1 MAFAS
6 CAAGEL
12 LMEPAGF
19 PGADWPRRVGD
30 IPTLGRGITVA
41 MPGVGLDTRSAAMA
55 EMRWPGL
62 YMVKYAFDIDREM
75 AIPLLRLHGPPL
87 PGAVFNI
94 GATGDILEEDISQWG
109 RVDGTIAGP
118 PCPPYFSIAAR
129 QGNNDPKAAVH
140 ARVTDILVD
149 QGWKHSFS
157 SSSSRCQARWRARP
171 PRPGAAAALSGRS
184 GFSS

>member
-1 MAFAS
+1 MALAS
-6 CAAGEL
+6 WEAGEL
-12 LMEPAGF
+12 PMEPAGF

-41 MPGVGLDTRSAAMA
+41 MPCVGLDAWSAAMA

-62 YMVKYAFDIDREM
+62 YMVKYAFDIDREV
-75 AIPLLRLHGPPL
+75 AVPLLRLHGPPL
-87 PGAVFNI
+87 PGAVFNM
-94 GATGDILEEDISQWG
+94 GATGEILEEDISQWD

-118 PCPPYFSIAAR
+118 PCPPYSRIGAR
-129 QGNNDPKAAVH
+129 QGNDPRAAVH

-157 SSSSRCQARWRARP
+157 SSSSRCQA
-171 PRPGAAAALSGRS
+171 
-184 GFSS
+184 